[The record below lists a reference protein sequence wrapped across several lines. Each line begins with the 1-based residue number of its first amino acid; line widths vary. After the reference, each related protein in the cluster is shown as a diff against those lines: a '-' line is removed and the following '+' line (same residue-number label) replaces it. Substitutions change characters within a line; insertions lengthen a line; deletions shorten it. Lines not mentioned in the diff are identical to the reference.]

1 MDHRII
7 KTLNMKLPNIKKLKF
22 ILIYIFLLSNQIIV
36 ANNADPLDFEDN
48 IQDVPAPIDLWV
60 IPMLCLGI
68 AMLFYFSNRK
78 VQSK

>member
-1 MDHRII
+1 
-7 KTLNMKLPNIKKLKF
+7 MKLSNTKKIKFL
-22 ILIYIFLLSNQIIV
+22 LIFVLLLSNQIII
-36 ANNADPLDFEDN
+36 ANNDDPLGFEDN

-68 AMLFYFSNRK
+68 AMLFYFTNRK